1 MINICNAE
9 GGTLM
14 LQVKNLSY
22 AYKNKRVLE
31 NISFELKSGSVLGI
45 VGPNG
50 SGKTTLIT
58 LLATNNEKFSE
69 EIIHIIDKKT
79 LEIGYIPQEIALFSE
94 LTVLDNFRIFGKL
107 DSLNNQLF
115 KRMINALGLKE
126 QLNIK
131 VSKLSGGTKRRVNIG
146 VELIRNPQ
154 FIYMDEPIV
163 GIEYS
168 IREQIVTL
176 IQELSKEGKIILIA
190 SHNIDFLRKT
200 CDQLLKL
207 DQGKNVYFGEYNDEI
222 L

>member
-1 MINICNAE
+1 
-9 GGTLM
+9 M

-22 AYKNKRVLE
+22 AYKNKMVLE
-31 NISFELKSGSVLGI
+31 DLSFKLNPGNVLGI
-45 VGPNG
+45 IGPNG

-58 LLATNNEKFSE
+58 LLATNKKELSGAINYKV
-69 EIIHIIDKKT
+69 DKKP
-79 LEIGYIPQEIALFSE
+79 LVIGYIPQEIALFSE
-94 LTVLDNFRIFGKL
+94 LSVLDNFRIFGKL
-107 DSLNNQLF
+107 DHLNNELF
-115 KRMINALGLKE
+115 KQTIKALGLDE
-126 QLNIK
+126 VLNTK

-176 IQELSKEGKIILIA
+176 IKELSEAGKIILIA

-207 DQGKNVYFGEYNDEI
+207 DQGKNVYFGEYNDDI

>member
-1 MINICNAE
+1 
-9 GGTLM
+9 M

-22 AYKNKRVLE
+22 AYKNKMVLDDL
-31 NISFELKSGSVLGI
+31 SFELKPGNVLGI

-58 LLATNNEKFSE
+58 LLATNNKKLSE
-69 EIIHIIDKKT
+69 TIIHTIDQEP

-94 LTVLDNFRIFGKL
+94 LSVLDNFRIFGKL
-107 DSLNNQLF
+107 DHVNNQLF
-115 KRMINALGLKE
+115 KRIIHALGLKD

-176 IQELSKEGKIILIA
+176 IKELSESGKIILIA

-207 DQGKNVYFGEYNDEI
+207 DQGKKVYFGEYNDDI

>member
-1 MINICNAE
+1 
-9 GGTLM
+9 M
-14 LQVKNLSY
+14 LQVENLSY
-22 AYKNKRVLE
+22 AYKNKKVLE
-31 NISFELKSGSVLGI
+31 NLSFELKPGNILGI
-45 VGPNG
+45 VGANG

-58 LLATNNEKFSE
+58 LLATNNKKISGTIKYMIEKES
-69 EIIHIIDKKT
+69 

-94 LTVLDNFRIFGKL
+94 LSVLDNFRIFGKL
-107 DSLNNQLF
+107 DHVKNQLF
-115 KRMINALGLKE
+115 KRIINALGLE
-126 QLNIK
+126 DQLNIK

-168 IREQIVTL
+168 IREQIVSL
-176 IQELSKEGKIILIA
+176 IKELSEGGKIILIA

-207 DQGKNVYFGEYNDEI
+207 DQGKKVYFGEYNDDI

>member
-1 MINICNAE
+1 
-9 GGTLM
+9 M
-14 LQVKNLSY
+14 LQVENLSY
-22 AYKNKRVLE
+22 AYKNKKVLE
-31 NISFELKSGSVLGI
+31 NISFELKPGNILGI

-58 LLATNNEKFSE
+58 LLATNNKRLSGTIKHTIEKE
-69 EIIHIIDKKT
+69 P

-94 LTVLDNFRIFGKL
+94 LNVLDNFRIFGKL
-107 DSLNNQLF
+107 DHVNNELF
-115 KRMINALGLKE
+115 KRILHALGLE
-126 QLNIK
+126 DQLNIK

-146 VELIRNPQ
+146 VELIRDPQ

-176 IQELSKEGKIILIA
+176 IKELSQAGKTILIA

-207 DQGKNVYFGEYNDEI
+207 EQGKNVYFGEYNDDI

>member
-1 MINICNAE
+1 
-9 GGTLM
+9 M
-14 LQVKNLSY
+14 LQVKSLAY
-22 AYKNKRVLE
+22 EYKNKKVLE
-31 NISFELKSGSVLGI
+31 DISFELSSGSVLGI

-58 LLATNNEKFSE
+58 LLATNKKELTGSIKHTMEKGP
-69 EIIHIIDKKT
+69 
-79 LEIGYIPQEIALFSE
+79 LVIGYIPQEIALFSE
-94 LTVLDNFRIFGKL
+94 LTVLDNFRIFGKIKNEK
-107 DSLNNQLF
+107 DQLF
-115 KRMINALGLKE
+115 KRIISALGLEE

-146 VELIRNPQ
+146 VELVRDPQ

-168 IREQIVTL
+168 IREQIVAL
-176 IQELSKEGKIILIA
+176 IEELAKEGKIIVIA

-200 CDQLLKL
+200 CSQLLKL
-207 DQGKNVYFGEYNDEI
+207 DLGKNVYFGEYNDDI

>member
-1 MINICNAE
+1 
-9 GGTLM
+9 M

-22 AYKNKRVLE
+22 AYKNKMVLE
-31 NISFELKSGSVLGI
+31 NLSFELKSGSVLGI

-58 LLATNNEKFSE
+58 LLATKNKKLSGA
-69 EIIHIIDKKT
+69 IKHIIEEP

-94 LTVLDNFRIFGKL
+94 LSVLDNFRIFGKL
-107 DSLNNQLF
+107 DHVKNQLF
-115 KRMINALGLKE
+115 KRIIDALGLE
-126 QLNIK
+126 DQLDIK

-146 VELIRNPQ
+146 VELIRDPQ

-176 IQELSKEGKIILIA
+176 IKELSEAGKIILIA

-207 DQGKNVYFGEYNDEI
+207 EQGKNVYFGEYNDDI

>member
-1 MINICNAE
+1 
-9 GGTLM
+9 M

-22 AYKNKRVLE
+22 AYKNKMVLE

-58 LLATNNEKFSE
+58 LLATKNKKLSGA
-69 EIIHIIDKKT
+69 IKHIIEEP

-94 LTVLDNFRIFGKL
+94 LSVLDNFRIFGKL
-107 DSLNNQLF
+107 DHVNNKLF
-115 KRMINALGLKE
+115 KRIIHALGLEE

-146 VELIRNPQ
+146 VELIRDPQ

-176 IQELSKEGKIILIA
+176 IKELSEAGKIILIA

-207 DQGKNVYFGEYNDEI
+207 EQGKNVYFGEYNDDI

>member
-1 MINICNAE
+1 
-9 GGTLM
+9 M
-14 LQVKNLSY
+14 LQVKSLAY
-22 AYKNKRVLE
+22 EYKNKKVLE
-31 NISFELKSGSVLGI
+31 DISFELSSGSVLGI

-58 LLATNNEKFSE
+58 LLATNKKELTGSIKHTMEKGP
-69 EIIHIIDKKT
+69 
-79 LEIGYIPQEIALFSE
+79 LVIGYIPQEIALFSE
-94 LTVLDNFRIFGKL
+94 LTVLDNFRIFGKIKNEK
-107 DSLNNQLF
+107 DQLF
-115 KRMINALGLKE
+115 KRIINTLGLEE

-146 VELIRNPQ
+146 VELVRNPQ

-168 IREQIVTL
+168 IREQIVAL
-176 IQELSKEGKIILIA
+176 IKELSKEGKIIVIA

-200 CDQLLKL
+200 CSQLLKL
-207 DQGKNVYFGEYNDEI
+207 DLGKNVYFGEYNDDI

>member
-1 MINICNAE
+1 
-9 GGTLM
+9 M

-22 AYKNKRVLE
+22 AYKNKMVLE
-31 NISFELKSGSVLGI
+31 NLSFELKPGNVLGI

-58 LLATNNEKFSE
+58 LLATNNKKLSDA
-69 EIIHIIDKKT
+69 IKYTIDQEP

-94 LTVLDNFRIFGKL
+94 LSVLDNFRIFGKL
-107 DSLNNQLF
+107 DQVKNQLF
-115 KRMINALGLKE
+115 KRTISALGLE
-126 QLNIK
+126 DQLNIK

-176 IQELSKEGKIILIA
+176 IKELSKAGKIILIA
-190 SHNIDFLRKT
+190 SHNIDFLKKT

-207 DQGKNVYFGEYNDEI
+207 DQGKNVYFGEYNDDI

>member
-1 MINICNAE
+1 
-9 GGTLM
+9 M
-14 LQVKNLSY
+14 LQVENLSY
-22 AYKNKRVLE
+22 AYKNKMVLE
-31 NISFELKSGSVLGI
+31 DLSFKLNPGNVLGI
-45 VGPNG
+45 IGPNG

-58 LLATNNEKFSE
+58 LLATNRKELSRAINYKV
-69 EIIHIIDKKT
+69 DKKP
-79 LEIGYIPQEIALFSE
+79 LVIGYIPQEIALFTE
-94 LTVLDNFRIFGKL
+94 LSVLDNFRVFGKL
-107 DSLNNQLF
+107 DHLNNELF
-115 KRMINALGLKE
+115 KQTIKALGLDE
-126 QLNIK
+126 VLNTK

-168 IREQIVTL
+168 IREKIVTL
-176 IQELSKEGKIILIA
+176 IKELSEAGKIILIA

-207 DQGKNVYFGEYNDEI
+207 EQGKNVYFGEYNDDI

>member
-1 MINICNAE
+1 
-9 GGTLM
+9 M
-14 LQVKNLSY
+14 LKVKNLSY
-22 AYKNKRVLE
+22 AYKNKKVLE
-31 NISFELKSGSVLGI
+31 NLSFELKPGSVLGL

-58 LLATNNEKFSE
+58 LLATNNKKLSK
-69 EIIHIIDKKT
+69 EIIHTIEEES

-107 DSLNNQLF
+107 NHVNNQLF
-115 KRMINALGLKE
+115 KGIINALKLKD
-126 QLNIK
+126 QLNMK

-146 VELIRNPQ
+146 VELMRDPQ

-168 IREQIVTL
+168 IREQIVLL

-207 DQGKNVYFGEYNDEI
+207 DQGRKVYFGAYNDDI

>member
-1 MINICNAE
+1 
-9 GGTLM
+9 M
-14 LQVKNLSY
+14 LQVKGLSY
-22 AYKNKRVLE
+22 AYKNKKVLQ
-31 NISFELKSGSVLGI
+31 NITFELKPGSVLAV

-58 LLATNNEKFSE
+58 LLATNKKEVLEVIKHKIEK
-69 EIIHIIDKKT
+69 KP
-79 LEIGYIPQEIALFSE
+79 LVIGYIPQEIALFSE

-107 DSLNNQLF
+107 TDHRNNHLF
-115 KRMINALGLKE
+115 NKIINALGLEE
-126 QLNIK
+126 QLKTK

-146 VELIRNPQ
+146 VELVRDPQ

-168 IREQIVTL
+168 IREKIVAL
-176 IQELSKEGKIILIA
+176 IKELSNEGKIIVIA
-190 SHNIDFLRKT
+190 SHNIDFLKKT

-207 DQGKNVYFGEYNDEI
+207 TDGKNVYFGEYNDDI

>member
-1 MINICNAE
+1 
-9 GGTLM
+9 M

-22 AYKNKRVLE
+22 AYKNKMVLE

-58 LLATNNEKFSE
+58 LLATKNKKLSGA
-69 EIIHIIDKKT
+69 IKHIIEEP

-94 LTVLDNFRIFGKL
+94 LSVLDNFRIFGKL
-107 DSLNNQLF
+107 DHVNNKLF
-115 KRMINALGLKE
+115 KRIIHALGLEE

-146 VELIRNPQ
+146 VELIRDPQ

-176 IQELSKEGKIILIA
+176 IKKLSEAGKIILID

-207 DQGKNVYFGEYNDEI
+207 EQGKNVYFGEYNDDI